1 MRAAFLIL
9 IPASLGLAQNPAP
22 QGPSQNIASQTPPQS
37 VMQLSL
43 KRAVEIALTPEGSPR
58 VALAMESVKQAQDQ
72 AREAKSA
79 FLPTL
84 DGSVKETSETVNLRT
99 FGINFPTIPGFTIP
113 AFVGPFNVF
122 DARAT
127 AEQSIF
133 SFSDIRKYRASREA
147 AVATASDLNATR
159 NQVSDQVARAYLA
172 SLRADAALETAQA
185 NVDLSNALLTL
196 SSRQKDAGTGTGIE
210 VTRAQVQLAN
220 DQQHL
225 IVADNDRRKAVLQL
239 LRAMGLNLDSDVAFT
254 DRLSYAA
261 VDVATLEASLAE
273 ARKQR
278 AELQAQQQREKVARL
293 NYGSVSAE
301 RLPSASAFGD
311 YGAIGLAPDVAR
323 ATRDVGITLKVPLF
337 DGFRRD
343 ARRAESLSQYQQEKT
358 RTRDLEQQI
367 ELDVRLALDSLRS
380 AKAEVQT
387 AEDGL
392 ALSQNEVA
400 QAQRRYQA
408 GVTNSIE
415 VTDAQTRLDRAR
427 DNQIAALYNYN
438 LARIDLATA
447 TGTITEY
454 VNQ

>member
-1 MRAAFLIL
+1 MRTAFLVL
-9 IPASLGLAQNPAP
+9 VPVSLALAQAP
-22 QGPSQNIASQTPPQS
+22 VSQNVVPQNTPSPI

-43 KRAVEIALTPEGSPR
+43 KRAVEISLTPEGSTR
-58 VALAMESVKQAQDQ
+58 VALAIESVKQAQDRT
-72 AREAKSA
+72 REAKSA
-79 FLPTL
+79 FLPTV
-84 DGSVKETSETVNLRT
+84 DGAVKDTSETVNLKT
-99 FGINFPTIPGFTIP
+99 FGLNFALPFGFSFPGLI
-113 AFVGPFNVF
+113 GPFSVF
-122 DARAT
+122 DARAS
-127 AEQSIF
+127 AQQSIF
-133 SFSDIRKYRASREA
+133 SFSDIRKYQASRA
-147 AVATASDLNATR
+147 DALASASDLNTTR

-172 SLRADAALETAQA
+172 CLRADAALETAQA
-185 NVDLSNALLTL
+185 NVDLSNALLKL
-196 SSRQKDAGTGTGIE
+196 SNQEKDAGTGTGIE
-210 VTRAQVQLAN
+210 ITRAQVQLAN

-239 LRAMGLNLDSDVAFT
+239 LRAMGLSLDSDVAFT
-254 DRLSYAA
+254 DKLAYTA
-261 VDVATLEASLAE
+261 VDVAPLEASLTE
-273 ARKQR
+273 ARQRR
-278 AELQAQQQREKVARL
+278 AELQAQQQHEKVARL
-293 NYGSVSAE
+293 NYSSVSAE

-311 YGAIGLAPDVAR
+311 YGATGLNVDSSR
-323 ATRDVGITLKVPLF
+323 ATRDVGVTLKVPVF
-337 DGFRRD
+337 DGFRRE

-387 AEDGL
+387 AEEGL
-392 ALSQNEVA
+392 ALAENEVA

-427 DNQIAALYNYN
+427 ENRIAALYDYN

>member
-1 MRAAFLIL
+1 MKSMRAAFLIL
-9 IPASLGLAQNPAP
+9 VSVSFALAQN
-22 QGPSQNIASQTPPQS
+22 STSQTAPAQT

-43 KRAVEIALTPEGSPR
+43 KRAVEIALTPEGSPK
-58 VALAMESVKQAQDQ
+58 VALAMESVKQAQEQ
-72 AREAKSA
+72 TREAKSA
-79 FLPTL
+79 FLPTV
-84 DGSVKETSETVNLRT
+84 DGTIREVSETVNLKT
-99 FGINFPTIPGFTIP
+99 FGINFPTVPGFIIP
-113 AFVGPFNVF
+113 SFVGPFSVF
-122 DARAT
+122 DARAS

-133 SFSDIRKYRASREA
+133 SFSDIRKYQAARAA
-147 AVATASDLNATR
+147 AVATASDLNTTR
-159 NQVSDQVARAYLA
+159 NQVSDQVARAYLTC
-172 SLRADAALETAQA
+172 LRADAALETAQA

-196 SSRQKDAGTGTGIE
+196 SNRQKDAGTGTGIE
-210 VTRAQVQLAN
+210 ITRAQVQLAN
-220 DQQHL
+220 DRQRL
-225 IVADNDRRKAVLQL
+225 IVADNDRRKAALQL
-239 LRAMGLNLDSDVAFT
+239 LRAMGLNLASDVAFS
-254 DRLSYAA
+254 DKLAYAA
-261 VDVATLEASLAE
+261 VDVATLEASLEE

-278 AELQAQQQREKVARL
+278 AELQAQQQRERVASL

-311 YGAIGLAPDVAR
+311 YGPTGLTPDSSR
-323 ATRDVGITLKVPLF
+323 ATREVGVSVKVPIF

-343 ARRAESLSQYQQEKT
+343 ARRAESLSQYRQEKT

-392 ALSQNEVA
+392 ALAQNEVA

-427 DNQIAALYNYN
+427 DNRIAALYDYN
-438 LARIDLATA
+438 VARIDLATA
-447 TGTITEY
+447 TGTITEF

>member
-1 MRAAFLIL
+1 M
-9 IPASLGLAQNPAP
+9 
-22 QGPSQNIASQTPPQS
+22 
-37 VMQLSL
+37 

-58 VALAMESVKQAQDQ
+58 VALAMESVRQAQDRTR
-72 AREAKSA
+72 AAKAA
-79 FLPTL
+79 FLPTV
-84 DGSVKETSETVNLRT
+84 DGTMRETSETVNLKT
-99 FGINFPTIPGFTIP
+99 FGINFPTVPGFSLPT
-113 AFVGPFNVF
+113 FVGPFSVF
-122 DARAT
+122 DARAS
-127 AEQSIF
+127 AQQSIF
-133 SFSDIRKYRASREA
+133 SFSDIRKYQASRATA
-147 AVATASDLNATR
+147 AATASDLNTTR

-172 SLRADAALETAQA
+172 CLRADAALDTAQA
-185 NVDLSNALLTL
+185 NVDLSNALLKL
-196 SSRQKDAGTGTGIE
+196 ANQEKEAGTGTGIE
-210 VTRAQVQLAN
+210 ITRAQVQLAN
-220 DQQHL
+220 DRQRL
-225 IVADNDRRKAVLQL
+225 IVADNDRRGAILRL
-239 LRAMGLNLDSDVAFT
+239 LRAMGLNLDADVAFT
-254 DRLSYAA
+254 DKLAYTP
-261 VDVATLEASLAE
+261 VDVATLEASLEE

-278 AELQAQQQREKVARL
+278 TELQAQQQREKVAQL

-301 RLPSASAFGD
+301 RLPTAAAFGD
-311 YGAIGLAPDVAR
+311 YGAIGLAPDASR
-323 ATRDVGITLKVPLF
+323 ATREVGISIKVPMF

-343 ARRAESLSQYQQEKT
+343 ARRDESLSQYRQEKT

-380 AKAEVQT
+380 AKAQVQT

-392 ALSQNEVA
+392 ILAQNEVA

-427 DNQIAALYNYN
+427 DNRIAALYDYN

>member
-9 IPASLGLAQNPAP
+9 APASFALAQSTL
-22 QGPSQNIASQTPPQS
+22 SQSAPPQN
-37 VMQLSL
+37 VMQLSM
-43 KRAVEIALTPEGSPR
+43 KRAVEIALTPEGSTR
-58 VALAMESVKQAQDQ
+58 VALAMESVKQAQDR

-79 FLPTL
+79 FLPTV
-84 DGSVKETSETVNLRT
+84 DGTIRETSETVNLKT
-99 FGINFPTIPGFTIP
+99 FGINFPTIPGFKIP

-122 DARAT
+122 DARAS
-127 AEQSIF
+127 AQQSIF
-133 SFSDIRKYRASREA
+133 SFSDIRKYQASRA
-147 AVATASDLNATR
+147 AALATASDLNTTR
-159 NQVSDQVARAYLA
+159 DQVSDQVARAYLA
-172 SLRADAALETAQA
+172 CLRADAALETAQA
-185 NVDLSNALLTL
+185 NVDLSNALLKL
-196 SSRQKDAGTGTGIE
+196 ANQEKDAGTGTGIE
-210 VTRAQVQLAN
+210 ITRAQVQLAN

-225 IVADNDRRKAVLQL
+225 IVADNDRRRAVLQL

-254 DRLSYAA
+254 DRLSFAA

-273 ARKQR
+273 ARQQR
-278 AELQAQQQREKVARL
+278 AELRAQQQHERVAQL
-293 NYGSVSAE
+293 NYSSVSAE
-301 RLPSASAFGD
+301 RLPSAAAFGD
-311 YGAIGLAPDVAR
+311 YGAIGLAPDVSR
-323 ATRDVGITLKVPLF
+323 ATREVGISVKVPVF

-343 ARRAESLSQYQQEKT
+343 ARRAESLSQYRQEKT

-380 AKAEVQT
+380 AKAQVQT

-392 ALSQNEVA
+392 MLAQNEVA

-427 DNQIAALYNYN
+427 DNRIAALYDYN